1 MVKQIGCLHLLQSY
15 EFKGFVKVGKRCIH
29 RGYSSYLCFLGD
41 KILFFLPCGGC
52 FVVDF
57 CFLCI
62 CLLG

>member
-41 KILFFLPCGGC
+41 KILFF
-52 FVVDF
+52 
-57 CFLCI
+57 
-62 CLLG
+62 CLVEDVL